1 VTRYAVARLT
11 IRDRVFEWGTRT
23 YVMGIVNVSP
33 ESFSGDGVAS
43 VDAAV
48 AQAKRFEAEG
58 ADIIDVGGMSTRP
71 NFRELTPQQ
80 EQARAIPA
88 VRAIAEA
95 VSLPVSIDT
104 YRSSIAMAALQAGA
118 DMVNDV
124 TGFRHDPPM
133 ARVVAGWRVPA
144 VVMHNQRGRE
154 FHDVIGDI
162 RDGFEESL
170 ALAQDAEVTREQI
183 ILDPGF
189 GFGWTPAQSFEIIRR
204 LGELR
209 DFGLPLL
216 IGSSR
221 KSAIG
226 SVLDLPEDERA
237 WGTAASVALAIAN
250 GADIVRVHDVAEM
263 AQVRKVADAIVRGA

>member
-1 VTRYAVARLT
+1 MS
-11 IRDRVFEWGTRT
+11 IRDSIFQWGART

-33 ESFSGDGVAS
+33 ESFSGDGIENVE
-43 VDAAV
+43 AAV

-71 NFRELTPQQ
+71 NFRELTEKQ
-80 EQARAIPA
+80 EHARAVPA
-88 VRAIAEA
+88 VRAISDA
-95 VSLPVSIDT
+95 VGLPVSIDT
-104 YRSSIAMAALQAGA
+104 YRSGVAMAALQAGA
-118 DMVNDV
+118 HMINDV

-144 VVMHNQRGRE
+144 VVMHNQRGRP

-162 RDGFEESL
+162 RAGFEESL
-170 ALAQDAEVTREQI
+170 ALSQDAEVEREQL

-189 GFGWTPAQSFEIIRR
+189 GFGWTPGQSFEILRR

-209 DFGLPLL
+209 DLGLPLL
-216 IGSSR
+216 VGSSR

-226 SVLDLPEDERA
+226 SVLDLPEDQRV
-237 WGTAASVALAIAN
+237 WGTAASVAIAIAN
-250 GADIVRVHDVAEM
+250 GADIVRVHDVVEM
-263 AQVRKVADAIVRGA
+263 VQVRKIADAIVRGR

>member
-1 VTRYAVARLT
+1 
-11 IRDRVFEWGTRT
+11 
-23 YVMGIVNVSP
+23 M
-33 ESFSGDGVAS
+33 
-43 VDAAV
+43 
-48 AQAKRFEAEG
+48 EAEG

-71 NFRELTPQQ
+71 NFRELTDKQ
-80 EQARAIPA
+80 ERARAVPA
-88 VRAIAEA
+88 VRAISDA
-95 VSLPVSIDT
+95 VNLPVSIDT
-104 YRSSIAMAALQAGA
+104 YRSGVAMAALQAGA
-118 DMVNDV
+118 HMVNDV

-144 VVMHNQRGRE
+144 VVMHNQRGRP

-162 RDGFEESL
+162 RAGFDESL
-170 ALAQDAEVTREQI
+170 ALAHDAEVSRDQL

-204 LGELR
+204 LQELR

-216 IGSSR
+216 VGSSR

-226 SVLDLPEDERA
+226 AVLDLPEDERA
-237 WGTAASVALAIAN
+237 WGTAASVAIAIAS

-263 AQVRKVADAIVRGA
+263 VEVRKIADAIIRGR